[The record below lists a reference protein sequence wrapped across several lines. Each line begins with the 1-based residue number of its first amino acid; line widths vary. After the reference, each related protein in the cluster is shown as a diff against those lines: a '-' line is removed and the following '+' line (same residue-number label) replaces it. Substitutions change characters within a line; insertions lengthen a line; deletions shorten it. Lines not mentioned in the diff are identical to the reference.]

1 MITTTDNHYDLQDL
15 DRVWFVLL
23 SFHDEGSGRE
33 THGKY
38 NETNVLCMVKI
49 YIASALILP
58 KQAILGHQI

>member
-38 NETNVLCMVKI
+38 NETKVLCMVKI
-49 YIASALILP
+49 YIASALI
-58 KQAILGHQI
+58 